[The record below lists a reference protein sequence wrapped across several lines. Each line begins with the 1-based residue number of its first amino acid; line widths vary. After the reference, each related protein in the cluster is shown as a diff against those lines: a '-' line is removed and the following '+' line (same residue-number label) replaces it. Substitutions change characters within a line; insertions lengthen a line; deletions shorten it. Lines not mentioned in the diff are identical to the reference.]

1 MNLWL
6 GISLFLVLILVILVA
21 LVYPRL
27 YQRAIKTGEDRFLK
41 FLLQNGFKQRVE
53 DFATLNQVVEP
64 GGIVFVGDSITQEF
78 HLHEYFPNLP
88 IYNRGI
94 GGDTTAGLLTRMDE
108 SIFALKPSTIVL
120 QMGTNDFPVSGLEAD
135 VSIANL
141 TKVVNQI
148 KHTLPQ
154 TKLILVSVYPI
165 HEPTLNLG
173 QPILEKQRTNV
184 RLIRINEGIQQLEG
198 IEFVDLY
205 HHLLDQQNQLN
216 MTLSRDGLH
225 LNAKGYQVVQNVLAP
240 YLKPIR

>member
-1 MNLWL
+1 MNPWFWITLTL
-6 GISLFLVLILVILVA
+6 GIVLMILVF
-21 LVYPRL
+21 LVYPCL

-41 FLLQNGFKQRVE
+41 FLLQNGFKHRVE
-53 DFATLNQVVEP
+53 DFVTLNQVVEP

-148 KHTLPQ
+148 KLTLPN

-173 QPILEKQRTNV
+173 QPILAKQRTNA
-184 RLIRINEGIQQLEG
+184 RLMNINEGIRQLKG
-198 IEFVDLY
+198 VEFVDLY
-205 HHLLDQQNQLN
+205 PRLLDEHHQLN

-225 LNAKGYQVVQNVLAP
+225 LNAKGYQVVQTA
-240 YLKPIR
+240 LKHFIKHP